1 MAGVLI
7 KKEKFRDTKKHTQG
21 RRPYDNGIRDWTDA
35 ATRHRTPK
43 IAGSQQKPGR
53 GKSLQR

>member
-7 KKEKFRDTKKHTQG
+7 KKEKFRGTKKYTQE
-21 RRPYDNGIRDWTDA
+21 RRPYDNGIRDWIDG
-35 ATRHRTPK
+35 ATRQGTPK